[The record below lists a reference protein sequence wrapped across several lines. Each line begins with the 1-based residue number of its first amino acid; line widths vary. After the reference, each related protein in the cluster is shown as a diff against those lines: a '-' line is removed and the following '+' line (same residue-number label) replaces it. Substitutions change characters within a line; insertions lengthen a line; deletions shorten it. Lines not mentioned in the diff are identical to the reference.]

1 MEESERLLVL
11 QVKELSR
18 KVEQQ
23 EKLIEKY
30 RILAKVVQEAEI
42 WDYSIYDEVPDD
54 TWVAL
59 DQTGYERMK
68 QVLSELDELQPWKT
82 SIEKR
87 LGGG

>member
-30 RILAKVVQEAEI
+30 RSLAKVVQEAEI

-59 DQTGYERMK
+59 DQTGYEKMK
-68 QVLSELDELQPWKT
+68 QALSELDELQPWKT